1 VEEGDGSWT
10 YVHKLRKGVNRKS
23 HALKVAQVAG
33 LPVEAINVAGN
44 VLKELER
51 ARLAQE

>member
-1 VEEGDGSWT
+1 M
-10 YVHKLRKGVNRKS
+10 HKLQKGVNRKS

-33 LPVEAINVAGN
+33 LPLEAITVASD

-51 ARLAQE
+51 ARLAKA